1 MIFEISR
8 QIMNGDIDA
17 IVNSSFAQ
25 AFVGGLLG
33 FLFALGI
40 FAIFLFGVGLYVY
53 HSLAWM
59 TIARKLKYKK
69 PWFAWIPFV
78 STAMRLQLGGF
89 HWAWTFLWLIPII
102 GWVTILVLL
111 VISHW
116 KIFEKRKYPGWFGL
130 SIIIPQL
137 GTVLYLVIIGFVA
150 WDDRK
155 KMLFK

>member
-1 MIFEISR
+1 MFFEISR
-8 QIMNGDIDA
+8 QIMEGDMSS
-17 IVNSSFAQ
+17 IVNSPFAQ
-25 AFVGGLLG
+25 AFAGGALG

-40 FAIFLFGVGLYVY
+40 FAIFLFIVAFYVY

-89 HWAWTFLWLIPII
+89 HWAWTFLWLFPPA
-102 GWVTILVLL
+102 LL
-111 VISHW
+111 VFLIISYW
-116 KIFEKRKYPGWFGL
+116 RVFEKRKYPGWFSL
-130 SIIIPQL
+130 SIIIPKL
-137 GTVLYLVIIGFVA
+137 GTIFYLVVIGFVA

-155 KMLFK
+155 KMLFR